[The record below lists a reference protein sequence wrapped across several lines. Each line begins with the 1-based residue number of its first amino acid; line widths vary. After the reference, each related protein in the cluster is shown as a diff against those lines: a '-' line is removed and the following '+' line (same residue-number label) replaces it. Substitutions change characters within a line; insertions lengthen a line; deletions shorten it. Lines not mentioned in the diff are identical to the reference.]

1 MESFNKNDKIIY
13 LSQDVT
19 ELVIVIGNDKF
30 RVNQSE
36 IKHFVNGTK
45 FVGKDNI
52 DKERFYKFVN
62 YLISISNDLNY

>member
-30 RVNQSE
+30 RLNQSE
-36 IKHFVNGTK
+36 NF
-45 FVGKDNI
+45 
-52 DKERFYKFVN
+52 
-62 YLISISNDLNY
+62 L